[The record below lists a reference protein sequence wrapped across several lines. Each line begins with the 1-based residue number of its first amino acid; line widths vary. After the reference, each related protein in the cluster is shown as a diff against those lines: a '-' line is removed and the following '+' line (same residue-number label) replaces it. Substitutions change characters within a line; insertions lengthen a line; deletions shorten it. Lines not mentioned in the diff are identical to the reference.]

1 MTKVAKDL
9 GPRNL
14 FPKAYDGLCGRAWDG
29 DDPAAGSGQVDL
41 AIRGGSGQA
50 LFRLSQVS
58 ILKTGE
64 DKALV

>member
-1 MTKVAKDL
+1 
-9 GPRNL
+9 
-14 FPKAYDGLCGRAWDG
+14 
-29 DDPAAGSGQVDL
+29 VDL